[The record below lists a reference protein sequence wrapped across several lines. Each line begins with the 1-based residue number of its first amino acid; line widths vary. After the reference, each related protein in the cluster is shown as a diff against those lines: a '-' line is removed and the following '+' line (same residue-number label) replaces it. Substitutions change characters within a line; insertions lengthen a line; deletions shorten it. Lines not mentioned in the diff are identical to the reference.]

1 MFKYILKCDPAKVS
15 KNNYTW
21 NIIASF
27 VNASESVILVASAS
41 RILDIDSAGVM
52 TLALA
57 ISTLLLNV
65 GKYSIR
71 GYQTTDVKERFSYDS
86 YYSFRIMTVALMIIS
101 CICYLLYKVLCGEF
115 NTYKALIVFLLCLIY
130 AIEAMEDVF
139 LGQYQSINRLDVA
152 SKVFTFRWIAII
164 LIFCISLLF
173 LRNMVLSL
181 LLSVVFSFV
190 LDILLIHDAN
200 IVTKNKKAH
209 FHTKQ
214 VLDLAKQCFP
224 LFASTFLFFFITTAP
239 KLSIDRYLTAKD
251 QACYG
256 VIAMPILVIDLLSN
270 FLYQPQLVEMAQ
282 EWKENRIKSLI
293 KRIRIQILYISLITC
308 FGIICA
314 YTFGCA
320 LFSKLFSIDVMA
332 YRCEFSILLLASGIF
347 ALLSYASMI
356 LAIIRKH
363 LIHFIG
369 MFIISILSII
379 GFNPIT
385 YNYGISGIVVYYL
398 ALVSISALINL
409 SALIVLIHRN
419 NKKTWHSPIT

>member
-1 MFKYILKCDPAKVS
+1 MFKYILKCDPAKIN
-15 KNNYTW
+15 KNNYAW

-86 YYSFRIMTVALMIIS
+86 YYSFRILTVALMIIS

-115 NTYKALIVFLLCLIY
+115 NTYKALIVLLLCLIY

-181 LLSVVFSFV
+181 LLSVVFS
-190 LDILLIHDAN
+190 LAIDILLIHDAN
-200 IVTKNKKAH
+200 IVTKNQKAH

-224 LFASTFLFFFITTAP
+224 LFASTFLFFFITTTP
-239 KLSIDRYLTAKD
+239 KLSIDRYLTEKD

-282 EWKENRIKSLI
+282 EWKENKIKSLR
-293 KRIRIQILYISLITC
+293 KRIRIQIIYISLITF

-320 LFSKLFSIDVMA
+320 LLSQLFSIDVMA
-332 YRCEFSILLLASGIF
+332 YRRELSILLLASGIF
-347 ALLSYASMI
+347 ALLSYSSML

-419 NKKTWHSPIT
+419 NKKTGHSPIT